1 MFPNFNYLTP
11 ENFGE
16 EKSVAIIGVQMAF
29 ASISSMSVPVICGL
43 LSQFIGMW
51 IFPIYLLLFFVLM
64 VFETLRMHKIN
75 KID

>member
-16 EKSVAIIGVQMAF
+16 ANSVAIIGVQM
-29 ASISSMSVPVICGL
+29 
-43 LSQFIGMW
+43 
-51 IFPIYLLLFFVLM
+51 
-64 VFETLRMHKIN
+64 VFETVRMHGIN